1 MVDGV
6 LLLRDG
12 RLIQRIGLD
21 ERVGIFRY
29 PIETPPDSPS
39 MQPNQFFSFTILS
52 SPVLRDED
60 SCHSF
65 PLTDPSIHTA
75 KSQHSAKPSVLQ
87 KMLSVRVDISQNPP
101 QKKNSAPPPSPLVTS
116 S

>member
-1 MVDGV
+1 MDGA

-39 MQPNQFFSFTILS
+39 MRPNQFFSFTILS
-52 SPVLRDED
+52 STVSRYEDLFSLSRTYAIRSLRPTPVDL
-60 SCHSF
+60 
-65 PLTDPSIHTA
+65 LPSLNT
-75 KSQHSAKPSVLQ
+75 VLNRQ
-87 KMLSVRVDISQNPP
+87 FSKKKKVPVRV
-101 QKKNSAPPPSPLVTS
+101 
-116 S
+116 

>member
-1 MVDGV
+1 MVRA

-39 MQPNQFFSFTILS
+39 MRPNQFFSFTILS
-52 SPVLRDED
+52 STVSRYED
-60 SCHSF
+60 LCCLSMTRIFHS
-65 PLTDPSIHTA
+65 P
-75 KSQHSAKPSVLQ
+75 
-87 KMLSVRVDISQNPP
+87 
-101 QKKNSAPPPSPLVTS
+101 
-116 S
+116 